1 MDIDTGGAAAP
12 ADTGSIASNEPVIAA
27 TPAPVSTEPRA
38 ATPAQAEETARQAAE
53 AKAQTADKADPKK
66 AAEPA
71 VAEKAKPLSTREAL
85 RKAAEKVNAEPAKDT
100 KAEPEKAAPLKDGPA
115 RAEDGKFASKDPV
128 KAEAAKVEPV
138 KAEPDTTKPATDA
151 KVAPDAKASEPAKE
165 AAPAVDKGTI
175 KPPLPS
181 YTASAP
187 PSRFSPDAKEAWTAA
202 PEPVRAEVARME
214 KELTAGFEKHRADA
228 TSFNDYRELDDIA
241 KQSGKKGAEVFREYF
256 AMENQLRKDPIAGLG
271 HLCERLGLS
280 LREVAAHVMGQTP
293 EQQASQSDATMR
305 ELRAEIAEL
314 KKSVGGVTQTFEQQ
328 RTQTTHESVTKFAA
342 DPAHSRFEELS
353 EDIAFFLK
361 TRTKDLA
368 EAYSLAERLNP
379 APAKAQ
385 AEVPAPASSA
395 AVAEVVKTEPKVTPD
410 LSVQTERGSKSIAGA
425 PTAGSNPVRKQP
437 SNSIK
442 EAIRR
447 AAAAA
452 G

>member
-1 MDIDTGGAAAP
+1 MSDIDGASAP

-27 TPAPVSTEPRA
+27 TPAPISTEPRA
-38 ATPAQAEETARQAAE
+38 ASPAQAEETARQAAE
-53 AKAQTADKADPKK
+53 AKAQTADKVDPKK

-71 VAEKAKPLSTREAL
+71 AAEKAKPLSTREAL
-85 RKAAEKVNAEPAKDT
+85 RKAAEKVNAEPAKDA

-115 RAEDGKFASKDPV
+115 RADDGKFA
-128 KAEAAKVEPV
+128 AKEPV
-138 KAEPDTTKPATDA
+138 KAEVAKAEPAKAAPAADATKPIADA
-151 KVAPDAKASEPAKE
+151 KTAPDAKAASEPAKD
-165 AAPAVDKGTI
+165 APVVDKGTI

-187 PSRFSPDAKEAWTAA
+187 PSRFSPDAKEAWAAA

-214 KELTAGFEKHRADA
+214 KELTAGFEKHRAAAERDN
-228 TSFNDYRELDDIA
+228 SIA
-241 KQSGKKGAEVFREYF
+241 EFHEMAAKGGTTVKEALSKYVG
-256 AMENQLRKDPIAGLG
+256 MENQLRADPIKGLEII
-271 HLCERLGLS
+271 CQNAGLS
-280 LREVAAHVMGQTP
+280 LREVAGHLLGQTP
-293 EQQASQSDATMR
+293 EQQASQTDATMR

-342 DPAHSRFEELS
+342 DHPRFEELS

-395 AVAEVVKTEPKVTPD
+395 AVAEVIKATPD

-425 PTAGSNPVRKQP
+425 PTAGSNPVRRQP